1 MNKEGMNNKIASVYD
16 NLAIETT
23 TKGRV
28 FRQEEKLIHTIQ
40 GRSEESRKAFKVCFR
55 FNRSSQFE

>member
-1 MNKEGMNNKIASVYD
+1 MGAYMNKEGMNNKIASVYD

-28 FRQEEKLIHTIQ
+28 FQQEEKLIHTI
-40 GRSEESRKAFKVCFR
+40 
-55 FNRSSQFE
+55 